1 MGSSGSRIKY
11 NDIVNVED
19 DYSKIGKYKHIITYL
34 DGSHKTIVLKKTKE
48 YQFQWRCIMSKPG
61 LIDYRN
67 IKEII
72 NYKKIK
78 DVNYV
83 KKHYETEAQSK
94 NEHFLYEFTIVY
106 QPKKNTVES
115 EVKTVVFNSY
125 QINLFILYVEKYSPV
140 KLNNSDLII

>member
-1 MGSSGSRIKY
+1 MGSNGSRIKY

-94 NEHFLYEFTIVY
+94 TEQFLYEFTIVY

-125 QINLFILYVEKYSPV
+125 QINLFLLYVEKYSPV
-140 KLNNSDLII
+140 KLNNSDSII